1 MRKLS
6 RLWPAYLAIPLLLVG
21 CQDYSGSGVSTGAG
35 ARPALS
41 KGAGAQPAHG
51 PSKPNEAEDAEADV
65 RRNLAKLSDD
75 DRKLAEEQKYCAI
88 DSENRLGEMGPPV
101 KVMIKDQPVFL
112 CCKGCKKQA
121 EKDPDKTLARVKEL
135 KAKAAEE
142 AKK

>member
-1 MRKLS
+1 LTKEKESMRKLT
-6 RLWPAYLAIPLLLVG
+6 RLWPACLAVPLLLVG
-21 CQDYSGSGVSTGAG
+21 CQDNPGSG
-35 ARPALS
+35 PS

-51 PSKPNEAEDAEADV
+51 PSKPNEAEDTEADV
-65 RRNLAKLSDD
+65 RRNLAKLDPE

-88 DSENRLGEMGPPV
+88 ESENRLGEMGPPV
-101 KVMIKDQPVFL
+101 KVMINDLPVFL

-135 KAKAAEE
+135 RAKAAEE